1 MNTRICKTAT
11 ATALL
16 GLLLLLLGAAAPV
29 QAQNYQITGGV
40 NTLAA
45 LFSPGPREDQQ
56 HAADFNWYDRPEA
69 RAVQSLSEFSVVSNG
84 GYGRAS
90 LSAGMGAQHALSQS
104 YYPSGQPEPHY
115 YGYSFGTAQAT
126 FADTVHVEG
135 AGLAVGTPV
144 RYQLHLWIDGSI
156 SSPSFEIGGH
166 LSADGLAQMQL
177 IDRTSNQRES
187 LSWDIKRDSTGWYS
201 IALDT
206 VVGHDLMVTGMLYAG
221 ASVDS
226 SATLAR
232 YAEADFSHTARY
244 FLQPSLAQLNTVGA
258 SGHDFNISLV
268 PEPSAAW
275 LLLAGLAVLGLL
287 RGRRQPR

>member
-90 LSAGMGAQHALSQS
+90 LSAGMGVLRALSQS

>member
-1 MNTRICKTAT
+1 MRTRTCKA
-11 ATALL
+11 AAVLL
-16 GLLLLLLGAAAPV
+16 GLLLLGAAAR
-29 QAQNYQITGGV
+29 AQNYQITGHV
-40 NTLAA
+40 NTLASTFA
-45 LFSPGPREDQQ
+45 PGPREDQN
-56 HAADFNWYDRPEA
+56 HVDHFSWYDRPEA
-69 RAVQSLSEFSVVSNG
+69 RVVQSLSEFSSVSNG

-90 LSAGMGAQHALSQS
+90 LSAGMGELRALSQS
-104 YYPSGQPEPHY
+104 YYPSGLPEPHY

-126 FADTVHVEG
+126 FADTVRVEG

-166 LSADGLAQMQL
+166 LSADGLAEMQL
-177 IDRTSNQRES
+177 IDRTNNQRQS
-187 LSWDIKRDSTGWYS
+187 LSWDIKRHSTGWYS

-206 VVGHDLMVTGMLYAG
+206 VVGHDLMVTGMLYAS

-232 YAEADFSHTARY
+232 YAESDFSHTARY

>member
-1 MNTRICKTAT
+1 MRTRICKA
-11 ATALL
+11 AAALL
-16 GLLLLLLGAAAPV
+16 GLLLLGVAAQA
-29 QAQNYQITGGV
+29 QAQNYQITGHV
-40 NTLAA
+40 NTLASTFA
-45 LFSPGPREDQQ
+45 PGPREDQN
-56 HAADFNWYDRPEA
+56 HSDNFSWYDRPEA
-69 RAVQSLSEFSVVSNG
+69 RVVQSLSEFSAVSNG

-90 LSAGMGAQHALSQS
+90 LSAGMGELRALSQS

-126 FADTVHVEG
+126 FADTVRVEG

-166 LSADGLAQMQL
+166 LSADGLAEMQL
-177 IDRTSNQRES
+177 IDRTNNQRQS
-187 LSWDIKRDSTGWYS
+187 LSWDIKRHSTGWYS

-232 YAEADFSHTARY
+232 YAESDFSHTARY